1 MAHLPGHKKPA
12 IAVRCNPIKYKL
24 RNYKKE
30 EPENNSNSESSQSP
44 KKVNSFINLPYRL
57 IYAVATQDSVLI
69 YDTQQTTPLVLL
81 TNLHYATFTDI
92 AWYLFFFFFFFFC
105 N

>member
-30 EPENNSNSESSQSP
+30 ETEINANSNPNSTTSSP
-44 KKVNSFINLPYRL
+44 TKTKVSSFINLPYRL

-92 AWYLFFFFFFFFC
+92 AW
-105 N
+105 

>member
-24 RNYKKE
+24 RNYKKDDIDTT
-30 EPENNSNSESSQSP
+30 NSSSTSNASSP
-44 KKVNSFINLPYRL
+44 TKPKVNSFLNLPYRL

-92 AWYLFFFFFFFFC
+92 AW
-105 N
+105 